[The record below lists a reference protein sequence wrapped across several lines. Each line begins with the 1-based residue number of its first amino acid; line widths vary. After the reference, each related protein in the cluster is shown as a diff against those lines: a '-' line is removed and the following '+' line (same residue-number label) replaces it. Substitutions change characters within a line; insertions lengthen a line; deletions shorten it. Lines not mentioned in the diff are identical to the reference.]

1 MSIITNKYF
10 KDYQSELTVD
20 CNEALKQVK
29 EIELTPTS
37 FTFYTSVAVISSSK
51 IEGEQMELDSYVKHK
66 IQDIEYLP
74 ELVEKPNDLF
84 KAYIFAKDNELTKE
98 NFLKSHIL
106 LSTHLLPEKY
116 QGIYRKNEMLL
127 MEHKTGR
134 IQYEATPFAIVETE
148 MNNLWENID
157 HLISVPLSTEEIFYY
172 ASFIHLAFVNIHPF
186 NDGNGRA
193 ARLLEKW
200 FLAQKLGETA
210 WYIQSEKYYY
220 HNVDSYYKNL
230 STLGMFYEKLD
241 YQKALPF
248 LQMLP
253 NSLRQDIQD

>member
-1 MSIITNKYF
+1 MSLLTNKYF
-10 KDYQSELTVD
+10 DPYKQQLSVD
-20 CNEALKQVK
+20 CNLALKRVK
-29 EIELTPTS
+29 EIELTPAS

-51 IEGEQMELDSYVKHK
+51 IEGEKMELDSYVKHK
-66 IQDIEYLP
+66 VQGIDYLP

-84 KAYIFAKDNELTKE
+84 KAYLFAKDNALTKE
-98 NFLKSHIL
+98 NFLKSHML
-106 LSTHLLPEKY
+106 LSTHLLPEKDR
-116 QGIYRKNEMLL
+116 GAYRKNEMLV

-134 IQYEATPFAIVETE
+134 IQYEAAPFVMVNTE
-148 MNNLWENID
+148 MNKLWEGID
-157 HLISVPLSTEEIFYY
+157 KLIAKSLSMEEIFYY
-172 ASFIHLAFVNIHPF
+172 ASFIHLVFVNIHPF

-220 HNVDSYYKNL
+220 HHVDSYYKHLNK
-230 STLGMFYEKLD
+230 LGMFYEKLD
-241 YQKALPF
+241 YQKADSF

-253 NSLRQDIQD
+253 NAINYKG